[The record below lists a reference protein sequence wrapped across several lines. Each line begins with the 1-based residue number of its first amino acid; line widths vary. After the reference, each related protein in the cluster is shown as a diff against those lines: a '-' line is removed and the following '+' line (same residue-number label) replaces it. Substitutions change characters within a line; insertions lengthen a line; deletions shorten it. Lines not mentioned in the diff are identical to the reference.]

1 MSYSNKVL
9 IAIVISSSNLCY
21 SETIEINP
29 IGIIDSTDLL
39 ISKKIASNFFAA
51 RDTYGM
57 RSNAVVAA
65 FQANS
70 EKPFDFPVLGFAN
83 LLDMAN
89 YQDRDSVTLYAD
101 NTAPSLKSW
110 EIISNTKFRENSL
123 ISEEINEVKIRQG
136 MILDTD
142 EKEKWSSYV
151 ISVESGKITTAGW
164 VNSKTKEIGTP
175 KDGTRV
181 LINPVTKIW
190 TTNFNSF
197 IPKESLATG
206 AAIQENGLINA
217 KVELPNTINGI
228 DTVVLPQSIYGGTA
242 AYLARNAETGYKQRW
257 RVGFISQGSEIN
269 FRSSDSAISSPQI
282 GFLEDSSAENGLV
295 FTGKNKKNSIL
306 WKNNNRI
313 MAEIDSNGLISK
325 IGYKTVK
332 ITDSTEMSD
341 DVGRY
346 IINNNSNITLKL
358 PAIDRVFKGYTVKV
372 SKITSQGSVHFE
384 TSESNTK
391 INGNKNLTIKEKE
404 WNKEAFFDGVSWY
417 VY

>member
-1 MSYSNKVL
+1 MHQINIVL
-9 IAIVISSSNLCY
+9 ITLVFSVSSYCY
-21 SETIEINP
+21 ADTIKVSP
-29 IGIIDSTDLL
+29 IGVIDSTDLQ
-39 ISKKIASNFFAA
+39 ISKNIASNFFAA

-70 EKPFDFPVLGFAN
+70 EKPFDFPVLGFAD
-83 LLDMAN
+83 LSDMAN

-110 EIISNTKFRENSL
+110 EIISNTKFTENSV
-123 ISEEINEVKIRQG
+123 ISNQLNKMKIKQG

-151 ISVESGKITTAGW
+151 IKVESDRIVTAGW
-164 VNSKTKEIGTP
+164 VNSKTKKIGTP

-197 IPKESLATG
+197 IPKESLATS

-217 KVELPNTINGI
+217 KVELPNAINGI
-228 DTVVLPQSIYGGTA
+228 DTIVLPQSKYGGTA
-242 AYLARNAETGYKQRW
+242 AYLARNAEGGYKQRW
-257 RVGFISQGSEIN
+257 RVGFISLGSEIN
-269 FRSSDSAISSPQI
+269 FRSSDSTVTSPQI

-325 IGYKTVK
+325 IGYKTIK
-332 ITDSTEMSD
+332 IDTDTNLSD
-341 DVGRY
+341 EVGRY
-346 IINNNSNITLKL
+346 IIDSNHNITLKL
-358 PAIDRVFKGYTVKV
+358 PSIEKIFKGYTIKV
-372 SKITSQGSVHFE
+372 SKVTPLGNVTFE
-384 TSESNTK
+384 TLESKTK
-391 INGNKNLTIKEKE
+391 INNSRKLTINNKE
-404 WNKEAFFDGVSWY
+404 WNKEAFFDGENWY
-417 VY
+417 IY